1 MEVQQL
7 PIVLFDNQCYWC
19 EKFIRIVNF
28 FARDKIPI
36 VGHYSDFGIKIRN
49 KILDES
55 ALDMFWFINKNTAYG
70 GRAAIM
76 PLVNTVLFRRTK
88 NVTKIKVKD
97 ECKQNCKTVKA
108 FFTRTS
114 SLFRNSK
121 TIKIDLDFCYIFCSS
136 K

>member
-121 TIKIDLDFCYIFCSS
+121 TIKIDLDLNQLWIKY
-136 K
+136 

>member
-1 MEVQQL
+1 MKVQQL

-19 EKFIRIVNF
+19 EKFIKIMNF

-36 VGHYSDFGIKIRN
+36 VGHYSNFGIKIRN

-55 ALDMFWFINKNTAYG
+55 ALDMFWFINKNRAYG
-70 GRAAIM
+70 GRAAII
-76 PLVNTVLFRRTK
+76 PLVNTILFRKTK
-88 NVTKIKVKD
+88 NVTKIKIED
-97 ECKQNCKTVKA
+97 ECQQNCKTVKA

-121 TIKIDLDFCYIFCSS
+121 TIKIDLDLSQL
-136 K
+136 

>member
-19 EKFIRIVNF
+19 EKFIKIINF

-121 TIKIDLDFCYIFCSS
+121 TIKIDLDLNQL
-136 K
+136 

>member
-121 TIKIDLDFCYIFCSS
+121 TIKIDLDLNQL
-136 K
+136 

>member
-19 EKFIRIVNF
+19 EKCIRIVNF

-55 ALDMFWFINKNTAYG
+55 ALDMFI
-70 GRAAIM
+70 
-76 PLVNTVLFRRTK
+76 
-88 NVTKIKVKD
+88 
-97 ECKQNCKTVKA
+97 
-108 FFTRTS
+108 
-114 SLFRNSK
+114 
-121 TIKIDLDFCYIFCSS
+121 
-136 K
+136 

>member
-19 EKFIRIVNF
+19 EKFIRIINF

-70 GRAAIM
+70 GRAAII
-76 PLVNTVLFRRTK
+76 PLVNTILFRRTK

-121 TIKIDLDFCYIFCSS
+121 TIKIDLDLNQL
-136 K
+136 

>member
-70 GRAAIM
+70 GRAAII

-121 TIKIDLDFCYIFCSS
+121 TIKIDLDLNQL
-136 K
+136 

>member
-55 ALDMFWFINKNTAYG
+55 ALDMFWFINKNMAYG
-70 GRAAIM
+70 GRAAII
-76 PLVNTVLFRRTK
+76 PLVDTILFRRTK
-88 NVTKIKVKD
+88 NGTKIKVKD

-121 TIKIDLDFCYIFCSS
+121 TIKIDLDLNQL
-136 K
+136 

>member
-1 MEVQQL
+1 MEIQQL

-19 EKFIRIVNF
+19 GKFMKIINF

-36 VGHYSDFGIKIRN
+36 VGHYSDFGIKIRSE
-49 KILDES
+49 ILDES

-70 GRAAIM
+70 GRAAII
-76 PLVNTVLFRRTK
+76 PLVSTILFRRTK

-97 ECKQNCKTVKA
+97 ECQQNCKTVKA
-108 FFTRTS
+108 FFARTS

-121 TIKIDLDFCYIFCSS
+121 TIKIDLDLHQL
-136 K
+136 

>member
-19 EKFIRIVNF
+19 EKFIKIMNF

-70 GRAAIM
+70 GRAAII
-76 PLVNTVLFRRTK
+76 PLVNTILFRRTK
-88 NVTKIKVKD
+88 NITKIKVKE
-97 ECKQNCKTVKA
+97 ECQQNCKTVKA

-121 TIKIDLDFCYIFCSS
+121 TIKIDLDLHQLWIKY
-136 K
+136 

>member
-70 GRAAIM
+70 GRAAII

-121 TIKIDLDFCYIFCSS
+121 TIKIDLDLHQL
-136 K
+136 

>member
-19 EKFIRIVNF
+19 EKFIKIMNF

-70 GRAAIM
+70 GRAAII
-76 PLVNTVLFRRTK
+76 PLVNTILFRRTK

-97 ECKQNCKTVKA
+97 ECQQNCKTVKA

-121 TIKIDLDFCYIFCSS
+121 TIKIDLDLNQL
-136 K
+136 

>member
-70 GRAAIM
+70 GRAAII
-76 PLVNTVLFRRTK
+76 PLVDTILFRRTK

-121 TIKIDLDFCYIFCSS
+121 TIKIDLDLNQL
-136 K
+136 

>member
-7 PIVLFDNQCYWC
+7 PIILFDNQCYWC
-19 EKFIRIVNF
+19 EKFIKIMNF

-121 TIKIDLDFCYIFCSS
+121 TIKIDLDLNQL
-136 K
+136 

>member
-7 PIVLFDNQCYWC
+7 PIILFDNQCYWC
-19 EKFIRIVNF
+19 EKFIKIINF

-70 GRAAIM
+70 GRAAII
-76 PLVNTVLFRRTK
+76 PLVNTILFRRTK

-121 TIKIDLDFCYIFCSS
+121 TIKIDLDLNQL
-136 K
+136 

>member
-19 EKFIRIVNF
+19 EKFIKIMNF

-114 SLFRNSK
+114 SLLRNSN
-121 TIKIDLDFCYIFCSS
+121 TIKIDLDLNQLWIKY
-136 K
+136 

>member
-121 TIKIDLDFCYIFCSS
+121 TIKIDLDLHQL
-136 K
+136 

>member
-19 EKFIRIVNF
+19 EKFIKIINF

-55 ALDMFWFINKNTAYG
+55 ALDMFWFINKNMAYG
-70 GRAAIM
+70 GRAAII
-76 PLVNTVLFRRTK
+76 PLVNTILFRRTK
-88 NVTKIKVKD
+88 NGTKIKVKD

-121 TIKIDLDFCYIFCSS
+121 TIKIDLDLNQL
-136 K
+136 

>member
-19 EKFIRIVNF
+19 EKCIRIVNF

-121 TIKIDLDFCYIFCSS
+121 TIKIDLDLNQL
-136 K
+136 

>member
-55 ALDMFWFINKNTAYG
+55 ALDMFWFINKNMAYG
-70 GRAAIM
+70 GRAAII
-76 PLVNTVLFRRTK
+76 PLVNTILFRRTK

-97 ECKQNCKTVKA
+97 ECQQNCKTVKA

-121 TIKIDLDFCYIFCSS
+121 TIKIDLDLHQL
-136 K
+136 

>member
-19 EKFIRIVNF
+19 EKFIKIMNF

-55 ALDMFWFINKNTAYG
+55 ALDMFWFINKNMAYG
-70 GRAAIM
+70 GRAAII
-76 PLVNTVLFRRTK
+76 PLVNTILFRRTK

-97 ECKQNCKTVKA
+97 ECQQNCKTVKA

-114 SLFRNSK
+114 SLLRNSN
-121 TIKIDLDFCYIFCSS
+121 TIKIDLDLNQL
-136 K
+136 

>member
-19 EKFIRIVNF
+19 EKFIKIINF

-70 GRAAIM
+70 GRAAII
-76 PLVNTVLFRRTK
+76 PLVNTILFRRTK

-97 ECKQNCKTVKA
+97 ECQQNCKTVKA

-121 TIKIDLDFCYIFCSS
+121 TIKIDLDLNQL
-136 K
+136 

>member
-70 GRAAIM
+70 GRAAII
-76 PLVNTVLFRRTK
+76 PLVNTILFRRTK

-97 ECKQNCKTVKA
+97 ECQQNCKTVKA

-121 TIKIDLDFCYIFCSS
+121 TIKIDLDLNQL
-136 K
+136 

>member
-7 PIVLFDNQCYWC
+7 PIILFDNQCYWC
-19 EKFIRIVNF
+19 EKFIKIMNF

-114 SLFRNSK
+114 SLLRNSN
-121 TIKIDLDFCYIFCSS
+121 TIKIDLDLNQLWIKY
-136 K
+136 

>member
-19 EKFIRIVNF
+19 EKFIKIMNF

-121 TIKIDLDFCYIFCSS
+121 TIKIDLDLNQL
-136 K
+136 

>member
-19 EKFIRIVNF
+19 EKFIKIMNF

-114 SLFRNSK
+114 SLLRNSN
-121 TIKIDLDFCYIFCSS
+121 TIKIDLDLNQL
-136 K
+136 

>member
-19 EKFIRIVNF
+19 EKFIKIMNF

-70 GRAAIM
+70 GRAAII
-76 PLVNTVLFRRTK
+76 PLVNTILFRRTK
-88 NVTKIKVKD
+88 NITKIKVKE
-97 ECKQNCKTVKA
+97 ECQQNCKTVKA

-121 TIKIDLDFCYIFCSS
+121 TIKIDLDLNQL
-136 K
+136 

>member
-19 EKFIRIVNF
+19 EKFIKIINF

-70 GRAAIM
+70 GRAAII
-76 PLVNTVLFRRTK
+76 PLVDTILFRRTK

-121 TIKIDLDFCYIFCSS
+121 TIKIDLDLHQL
-136 K
+136 

>member
-7 PIVLFDNQCYWC
+7 PIILFDNQCYWC
-19 EKFIRIVNF
+19 EKFIKIINF
-28 FARDKIPI
+28 FSRDKIPI

-70 GRAAIM
+70 GRAAII
-76 PLVNTVLFRRTK
+76 PLVNTILFRRTK

-97 ECKQNCKTVKA
+97 ECQQNCKTVKA

-114 SLFRNSK
+114 SLLRNSN
-121 TIKIDLDFCYIFCSS
+121 TIKIDLDLNQLWIKY
-136 K
+136 

>member
-19 EKFIRIVNF
+19 EKFIKIINF

-70 GRAAIM
+70 GRAAII
-76 PLVNTVLFRRTK
+76 PLVNTILFRRTK

-121 TIKIDLDFCYIFCSS
+121 TIKIDLDLNQL
-136 K
+136 

>member
-19 EKFIRIVNF
+19 EKFIRIINF

-70 GRAAIM
+70 GRAAII
-76 PLVNTVLFRRTK
+76 PLVDTILFRRTK

-121 TIKIDLDFCYIFCSS
+121 TIKIDLDLNQL
-136 K
+136 